1 MALDPVTL
9 SFIAKGAVAL
19 GSTIGSAF
27 QKSNVNRLKG
37 DAKRLSNQFIDSA
50 KKRLAKNQMD
60 KLSINTAESKRRLDE
75 IQQSLAQLNL
85 GGGDQ
90 RTVGP
95 DAARQFVLGTKAAA
109 AENARNRKRVEQL
122 DLLSAQED
130 SAIAGEIANIELAQ
144 GIQERKDLAQLNRME
159 SEANKAMFKGLA
171 DIGTAA
177 FGAATGPEAIARRQ
191 AKKAFDTFNQAA
203 EGQGVDYMGSIV
215 RQMGKYDPN
224 DPAAFLSNLEIANPA
239 LKTALQNPEF
249 AQGLQALYAGGSPT
263 TDQLQDFLTS
273 NLDQATLQGLGSVD
287 ASTSPFIGPEAMK
300 INQMAAAVAPEYAP
314 EMSSLTPM
322 SAIQPE
328 GIDPMFQGVD
338 QPNLQTPLVVS
349 PEMAAALF
357 QSDDDDAAFQQQQD
371 FLDERIFRPQR
382 LQPMAN
388 TTGFMLDPFGVPNYL
403 LNY

>member
-60 KLSINTAESKRRLDE
+60 KLSINTADSRRRLDD

-85 GGGDQ
+85 GGADQ
-90 RTVGP
+90 RTASA
-95 DAARQFVLGTKAAA
+95 DAARQMALGTKAAA

-159 SEANKAMFKGLA
+159 SEANQAMFKGLA

-177 FGAATGPEAIARRQ
+177 FGAATSPEAIARRQ

-215 RQMGKYDPN
+215 RQM
-224 DPAAFLSNLEIANPA
+224 
-239 LKTALQNPEF
+239 
-249 AQGLQALYAGGSPT
+249 
-263 TDQLQDFLTS
+263 
-273 NLDQATLQGLGSVD
+273 
-287 ASTSPFIGPEAMK
+287 
-300 INQMAAAVAPEYAP
+300 
-314 EMSSLTPM
+314 
-322 SAIQPE
+322 
-328 GIDPMFQGVD
+328 
-338 QPNLQTPLVVS
+338 
-349 PEMAAALF
+349 
-357 QSDDDDAAFQQQQD
+357 
-371 FLDERIFRPQR
+371 
-382 LQPMAN
+382 
-388 TTGFMLDPFGVPNYL
+388 
-403 LNY
+403 

>member
-60 KLSINTAESKRRLDE
+60 NLSINTADSRRRLDD

-85 GGGDQ
+85 GGADQ
-90 RTVGP
+90 RTASA
-95 DAARQFVLGTKAAA
+95 DAARQMALGTKAAA

-159 SEANKAMFKGLA
+159 SEANQAMFKGLA

-177 FGAATGPEAIARRQ
+177 FGAATSPEAIARRQ
-191 AKKAFDTFNQAA
+191 AKKAFEAFNQAA
-203 EGQGVDYMGSIV
+203 EGQGVDYMGSIAN
-215 RQMGKYDPN
+215 QMGQYDPN
-224 DPAAFLSNLEIANPA
+224 DPAAFLANLDVSNPA
-239 LKTALQNPEF
+239 LKTLMQNTEF
-249 AQGLQALYAGGSPT
+249 AKGLQDLYASGAPT
-263 TDQLQDFLTS
+263 REQLKDFLTTS
-273 NLDQATLQGLGSVD
+273 LNPKQLSSLSSINASASPFNVKPIELEQESIQAGLTPDNVTETILQERLTPAALGGLNRVNPTVSPGLSQILSRADSDMALLQQQNMMMPDPTFGIPNYLFNPNSLDDSLQGLY
-287 ASTSPFIGPEAMK
+287 
-300 INQMAAAVAPEYAP
+300 IN
-314 EMSSLTPM
+314 
-322 SAIQPE
+322 
-328 GIDPMFQGVD
+328 PMFYNNIPTV
-338 QPNLQTPLVVS
+338 TP
-349 PEMAAALF
+349 
-357 QSDDDDAAFQQQQD
+357 
-371 FLDERIFRPQR
+371 
-382 LQPMAN
+382 
-388 TTGFMLDPFGVPNYL
+388 
-403 LNY
+403 